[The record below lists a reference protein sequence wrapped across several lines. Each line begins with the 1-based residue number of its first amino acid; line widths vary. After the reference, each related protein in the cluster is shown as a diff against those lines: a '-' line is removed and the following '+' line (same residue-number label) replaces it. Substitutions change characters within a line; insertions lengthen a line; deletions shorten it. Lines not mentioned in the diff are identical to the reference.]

1 MSELRAVHHYDR
13 LLASI
18 GESAQAIGDRRLA
31 SHWPH
36 VGTAYRGL
44 VIAGQALQGWDPA
57 VAGARWRATDASTPG
72 GRTSIIENSRTWFA
86 DAPDPVGVIATLSN
100 RRSSP
105 FWRLCRDVVEALE
118 PVRTGP
124 WYSRFAWANVYP
136 VGPDDPP
143 GSPGGALKE
152 AQDLYVGDLFAA
164 LLDTLDA
171 RRVVVISGPAYW
183 LHPARSSWF
192 RDLPM
197 AAAFP
202 LLRAGRADGRVVV
215 VGYHPTYARRQKV
228 GARTYAERVTHAIR
242 SLERG
247 G

>member
-1 MSELRAVHHYDR
+1 MSERRAVHHYDR

-44 VIAGQALQGWDPA
+44 VIAGQ
-57 VAGARWRATDASTPG
+57 
-72 GRTSIIENSRTWFA
+72 
-86 DAPDPVGVIATLSN
+86 
-100 RRSSP
+100 
-105 FWRLCRDVVEALE
+105 ALE

-197 AAAFP
+197 AADFP

-242 SLERG
+242 SLERSG
-247 G
+247 